1 MPNPKKTPFYDIHV
15 KNNAKIV
22 EFAGFLMPIQFRGII
37 EEHRRV
43 RSSVGLFDITHM
55 GEFEVWGKDGEDF
68 IQKTTT
74 NDVSKLADYQ
84 VQYSCMCYDNGGI
97 VDDLLVYRLPDHF
110 LLVVNGAC
118 VEKDFKWLSDHVS
131 GDVQLKNVS
140 DETCL
145 LAIQGPKA
153 EGLLKKLTDYDLSGL
168 RYYWSAWGKIEG
180 VEMLFSRTG
189 YTGEDGFELYFSPP
203 HAEKM
208 WNAVMEAGKEFDIE
222 PIGLGA
228 RDSLRLEMKYM
239 LYGNDIDQTTNP
251 LEAGLGW
258 IIKPDKGAFVG
269 KGPILKL
276 KEEGIKRKLV
286 AFELGDRAFP
296 RPHHPIHK
304 DGKQIGE
311 VTSGTFS
318 PSLSRGIG
326 LGYVPVEYQKIGT
339 KLDLLIRGKP
349 NQGIVVKPPFYKD
362 FTHK

>member
-1 MPNPKKTPFYDIHV
+1 MSDAKKTPFYDIHV
-15 KNNAKIV
+15 KNHAKIV
-22 EFAGFLMPIQFRGII
+22 EFAGYLMPIQFKGIM
-37 EEHRRV
+37 EEHRKV

-55 GEFEVWGKDGEDF
+55 GEFEVWGRDRENF
-68 IQKTTT
+68 IQKMTT
-74 NDVSKLADYQ
+74 NDVSKLANYQ
-84 VQYSCMCYDNGGI
+84 VQYSCMCYDHGGI

-110 LLVVNGAC
+110 FLVVNGAC
-118 VEKDFKWLSDHVS
+118 VEKDFKWLSDHLS
-131 GDVQLKNVS
+131 GDVELKNIS

-153 EGLLKKLTDYDLSGL
+153 ENVLRKLTRYNLSDLK
-168 RYYWSAWGKIEG
+168 YYWSALGKING

-208 WNAVMEAGKEFDIE
+208 WNATVEAGREFDIE

-239 LYGNDIDQTTNP
+239 LYGNDIDHTTNP

-258 IIKPDKGAFVG
+258 IVKLDKGDF
-269 KGPILKL
+269 KGYEPILKL
-276 KEEGIKRKLV
+276 KQQGIKRKLV
-286 AFELGDRAFP
+286 AFEMEDKVFP
-296 RPHHPIHK
+296 RQHYEIHRDK
-304 DGKQIGE
+304 KKIGE

-318 PSLSRGIG
+318 PSLNKGIS
-326 LGYVPVEYQKIGT
+326 LGYVPIERSEIGT
-339 KLDLLIRGKP
+339 PLDIIIRGKP
-349 NQGIVVKPPFYKD
+349 QKGIVVKPPFYKN